1 MEETY
6 LNNSDR
12 KRRMKH
18 SGIMHQASYSNAA
31 PRYVH
36 CDSYARMCLL
46 EQRVTN
52 EVMVK
57 KGKND
62 KSARVDKTQETRVNK
77 KNAREEIKP
86 STDEY
91 PRT

>member
-1 MEETY
+1 M
-6 LNNSDR
+6 
-12 KRRMKH
+12 
-18 SGIMHQASYSNAA
+18 
-31 PRYVH
+31 
-36 CDSYARMCLL
+36 L

-62 KSARVDKTQETRVNK
+62 KSAEVDKTQETRVNK

>member
-1 MEETY
+1 M
-6 LNNSDR
+6 
-12 KRRMKH
+12 
-18 SGIMHQASYSNAA
+18 AS
-31 PRYVH
+31 P
-36 CDSYARMCLL
+36 
-46 EQRVTN
+46 N
-52 EVMVK
+52 EVMAK

-62 KSARVDKTQETRVNK
+62 KSARVDKTQETRFNK

>member
-1 MEETY
+1 MKFVALPLGINVY
-6 LNNSDR
+6 R
-12 KRRMKH
+12 KFLFLTELL
-18 SGIMHQASYSNAA
+18 
-31 PRYVH
+31 V
-36 CDSYARMCLL
+36 L

-62 KSARVDKTQETRVNK
+62 KSAEVDKTQETRVKK